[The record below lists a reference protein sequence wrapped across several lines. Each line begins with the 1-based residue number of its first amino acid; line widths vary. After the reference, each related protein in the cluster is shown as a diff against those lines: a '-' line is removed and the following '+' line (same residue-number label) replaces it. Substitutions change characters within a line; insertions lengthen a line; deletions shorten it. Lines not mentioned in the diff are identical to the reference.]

1 MELLLE
7 GDWLQGG
14 EPAPDV
20 VDNWDGLRLCRGQT
34 CKQRGVFFSFV
45 GFDELTGGGVLLMR
59 SEDSPRLIT
68 PGREAMMRL
77 CVEAG
82 EADRLCRDV
91 RVLTGGSGP
100 PLETCGRRL

>member
-1 MELLLE
+1 
-7 GDWLQGG
+7 
-14 EPAPDV
+14 
-20 VDNWDGLRLCRGQT
+20 
-34 CKQRGVFFSFV
+34 
-45 GFDELTGGGVLLMR
+45 MR

-68 PGREAMMRL
+68 PGSEAMMRL

-100 PLETCGRRL
+100 PLDT